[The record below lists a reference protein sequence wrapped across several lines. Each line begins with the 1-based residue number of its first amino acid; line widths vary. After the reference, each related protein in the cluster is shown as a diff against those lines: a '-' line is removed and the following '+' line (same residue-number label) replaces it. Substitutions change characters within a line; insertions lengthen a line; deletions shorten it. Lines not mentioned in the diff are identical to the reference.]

1 MRVHPSDTARQP
13 APFDDKFPD
22 VIIRKYL
29 TGKIVSIM
37 ESIVMIINLRPFPVI
52 FPYIFPMQIT
62 QLNTGARVVMSFSI
76 VLLVMATMSIT
87 ALWRLQAANASTA
100 DLVHEKLAKQ
110 QLTSEVLGLSRLN
123 GLRTAAI
130 ARSDSLEVSDYFQL
144 QLTAGEK
151 TQAALEQQLARFVP
165 SPAEQAKIADVD
177 AQKKIY
183 LAVRSEIFKLKEM
196 GKTQEVAELADTRL
210 EAGFQRYTGAL
221 AELLAEQTRQS
232 TLVALESDKQFA
244 VSRNLLIGLG
254 GFALSIGC
262 VLAWMLTRSIVKPLR
277 DAVSVIVRIAGGDL
291 RPAPRQSRTD
301 EIGELLDAL
310 DGMTTR
316 LATTVGKVR
325 EGAGAMDVAS
335 KDIASGNG
343 DLSRRTE
350 HQAGAL
356 EETASSVE
364 QLTAAVKQNSAHAHE
379 ANELAR
385 QATQVAGRGGK
396 VVSDVVD
403 TMRAISGFA
412 KNIAEITA
420 VIEGIAFQ
428 TNLLALN
435 AAVEAARAGE
445 HGRGFAVVAGEVRS
459 LAQRSSTAAREIKLL
474 IENSGARIEAGSQLT
489 AVAGTTMNEIMHS
502 VERVA
507 TIMAA
512 ISDASSEQE
521 AGIGQINGAIIELD
535 AVTQQNAAL
544 VEEAAASAEAMHAQ
558 ASDLAKLVS
567 YFQLTDKQSEAPRR
581 VPQQQQQQ
589 RRAGVATLERIGA
602 GA

>member
-1 MRVHPSDTARQP
+1 MLYSIY
-13 APFDDKFPD
+13 FPLLD
-22 VIIRKYL
+22 FF
-29 TGKIVSIM
+29 T
-37 ESIVMIINLRPFPVI
+37 
-52 FPYIFPMQIT
+52 MQIT
-62 QLNTGARVVMSFSI
+62 QLNTGARVVVSFSI
-76 VLLVMATMSIT
+76 VLLVMATVSIT
-87 ALWRLQAANASTA
+87 ALWRLQTANASTA

-110 QLTSEVLGLSRLN
+110 QLTSEVLGMSRLN
-123 GLRTAAI
+123 GIRTAAI

-144 QLTAGEK
+144 QLNAGEK
-151 TQAALEQQLARFVP
+151 TQAGLELRLAKFVADP
-165 SPAEQAKIADVD
+165 TEQAKIVDVD

-183 LAVRSEIFKLKEM
+183 LVVRAEILKLKEM

-221 AELLAEQTRQS
+221 AELLAYQTRQS
-232 TLVALESDKQFA
+232 TLVALESDGQFA

-254 GFALSIGC
+254 VFALSIGC
-262 VLAWMLTRSIVKPLR
+262 ALAWLLTRSIVKPLR

-291 RPAPRQSRTD
+291 RPAARQFRTD

-310 DGMTTR
+310 GAMTTR
-316 LATTVGKVR
+316 LAATVGKVR
-325 EGAGAMDVAS
+325 EGASAIDVAS
-335 KDIASGNG
+335 KEIASGNG

-364 QLTAAVKQNSAHAHE
+364 HLTVAVKQNSAHARE

-385 QATQVAGRGGK
+385 QASQVAGKGGK

-403 TMRAISGFA
+403 TMQAISSFA
-412 KNIAEITA
+412 KKIVEITA
-420 VIEGIAFQ
+420 VIDGIAFQ

-459 LAQRSSTAAREIKLL
+459 LAQRSSIAAREIKVL
-474 IENSGARIEAGSQLT
+474 IGDSGERIDAGSRLT
-489 AVAGTTMNEIMHS
+489 AVAGTTMNEIMQS
-502 VERVA
+502 VQRVT

-521 AGIGQINGAIIELD
+521 AGIGQINGAIMELD
-535 AVTQQNAAL
+535 AVTQSNAAL
-544 VEEAAASAEAMHAQ
+544 VEEAAASAEAMHTQ
-558 ASDLAKLVS
+558 ANDLAKLVS
-567 YFQLTDKQSEAPRR
+567 YFQLLDGKSDAPATIAAARR
-581 VPQQQQQQ
+581 APARQA
-589 RRAGVATLERIGA
+589 RRAGVDRLKRIGA
-602 GA
+602 DA

>member
-1 MRVHPSDTARQP
+1 
-13 APFDDKFPD
+13 
-22 VIIRKYL
+22 
-29 TGKIVSIM
+29 
-37 ESIVMIINLRPFPVI
+37 
-52 FPYIFPMQIT
+52 MQIT
-62 QLNTGARVVMSFSI
+62 QLNTGARVMVSFSI
-76 VLLVMATMSIT
+76 VLLVMATVSIT
-87 ALWRLQAANASTA
+87 ALWRLQTANASTA

-110 QLTSEVLGLSRLN
+110 QLTSEVLGMSRLN
-123 GLRTAAI
+123 GIRTAAI

-144 QLTAGEK
+144 QLNAGEK
-151 TQAALEQQLARFVP
+151 TQAALELRLARFVAD
-165 SPAEQAKIADVD
+165 PAEQAKIIDVD

-183 LAVRSEIFKLKEM
+183 LAVRAEIFKLKEM

-221 AELLAEQTRQS
+221 AELLAYQTRQS
-232 TLVALESDKQFA
+232 TLVALESDSQFA

-254 GFALSIGC
+254 VFALSIGC
-262 VLAWMLTRSIVKPLR
+262 ALAWLLTRSIVKPLR
-277 DAVSVIVRIAGGDL
+277 DAVNVIVRIAGGDL
-291 RPAPRQSRTD
+291 RPAPRQFRTD
-301 EIGELLDAL
+301 EIGEVLDAL
-310 DGMTTR
+310 GAMTTR
-316 LATTVGKVR
+316 LAATVGKVR
-325 EGAGAMDVAS
+325 EGASTIDVAS
-335 KDIASGNG
+335 KEIASGNG

-385 QATQVAGRGGK
+385 QASQVAGKGGK

-403 TMRAISGFA
+403 TMQAISSFA
-412 KNIAEITA
+412 KKIVEITA
-420 VIEGIAFQ
+420 VIDGIAFQ

-459 LAQRSSTAAREIKLL
+459 LAQRSSTAAREIKVL
-474 IENSGARIEAGSQLT
+474 IGDSGERIDAGSRLT
-489 AVAGTTMNEIMHS
+489 AVAGTTMNEIMQS
-502 VERVA
+502 VQRVA

-521 AGIGQINGAIIELD
+521 AGIGQINGAIMELD

-544 VEEAAASAEAMHAQ
+544 VEEAAASAEAMHTQ
-558 ASDLAKLVS
+558 ANDLAKLVS
-567 YFQLTDKQSEAPRR
+567 YFQLLDGKSDAPATIAAAWRAPAR
-581 VPQQQQQQ
+581 QA
-589 RRAGVATLERIGA
+589 RHAGVDRLKRIGA
-602 GA
+602 DA

>member
-1 MRVHPSDTARQP
+1 
-13 APFDDKFPD
+13 
-22 VIIRKYL
+22 
-29 TGKIVSIM
+29 
-37 ESIVMIINLRPFPVI
+37 
-52 FPYIFPMQIT
+52 MQMT

-87 ALWRLQAANASTA
+87 ALWRLQTANASTA
-100 DLVHEKLAKQ
+100 DLVHAKLAKQ

-144 QLTAGEK
+144 QLTAGEQ
-151 TQAALEQQLARFVP
+151 TQAALELRLASFVP
-165 SPAEQAKIADVD
+165 DPAEQARIADLD
-177 AQKKIY
+177 EQKKTY
-183 LAVRSEIFKLKEM
+183 LAIRADMFKLKEM
-196 GKTQEVAELADTRL
+196 GKTQEVAELAETRL
-210 EAGFQRYTGAL
+210 EASFKRYTGAL
-221 AELLAEQTRQS
+221 AELLAYQTRQS
-232 TLVALESDKQFA
+232 SLVVLESARQFA

-254 GFALSIGC
+254 AFALSIGC
-262 VLAWMLTRSIVKPLR
+262 ALAWMLTRSIVKPLR
-277 DAVSVIVRIAGGDL
+277 AAVSVIVGIAGGDL
-291 RPAPRQSRTD
+291 RPAPRQFRTD
-301 EIGELLDAL
+301 EIGELLNAL
-310 DGMTTR
+310 GAMTTR
-316 LATTVGKVR
+316 LAATVGKVR
-325 EGAGAMDVAS
+325 EGARAMDVAS

-385 QATQVAGRGGK
+385 QASQVAGRGGK

-403 TMRAISGFA
+403 TMQAISGFA
-412 KNIAEITA
+412 RKIVEITA
-420 VIEGIAFQ
+420 VIDGIAFQ

-459 LAQRSSTAAREIKLL
+459 LAQRSSTAAREIKVL
-474 IENSGARIEAGSQLT
+474 IGDSGARIEAGSRLT
-489 AVAGTTMNEIMHS
+489 AAAGTTMNEIMLS
-502 VERVA
+502 VQRVT

-544 VEEAAASAEAMHAQ
+544 VEEAAASAEAMHAR
-558 ASDLAKLVS
+558 ANELATLVS
-567 YFQLTDKQSEAPRR
+567 YFQLADEQSDAPACVAAPRR
-581 VPQQQQQQ
+581 VLA
-589 RRAGVATLERIGA
+589 RRPRHAGAGTLTSIGA
-602 GA
+602 DA